1 MRDIPVP
8 PRYDYPP
15 GYGEVLPIANY
26 TPWNADEAFQKVCRA
41 VAENTQV
48 DVARCYELWTLLP
61 QTAHLPGTVLEVG
74 VWRGGTGALLAARA
88 AAPARGVGD
97 GGSVDAGAGHD
108 RTGARDLVAAEGRGA
123 AGRSEEASADDQQT
137 GNPRV
142 DMDNHRTVYLA
153 DTFRGVVKAGPKDD
167 YYRGGEHADASAA
180 MVSALVSSLSLDNVR
195 ILEGVFP
202 EDTADQIADEMVRF
216 CHIDVDVY
224 QSAKD
229 VLDWVWPRMP
239 VGGIVVYDDY
249 GFYGC
254 EGVTALGNEDF
265 EKRDRV
271 MIHNLN
277 GHGVLVKTQPE
288 AR

>member
-1 MRDIPVP
+1 MRDLPVT

-26 TPWNADEAFQKVCRA
+26 TPWEVDAAFQEVYRA
-41 VAENTQV
+41 VADNTQV

-74 VWRGGTGALLAARA
+74 VWRGGTGVLLAARA
-88 AAPARGVGD
+88 AGLPERGRRGVGD
-97 GGSVDAGAGHD
+97 RA
-108 RTGARDLVAAEGRGA
+108 TGAPRFDVDTHGA
-123 AGRSEEASADDQQT
+123 
-137 GNPRV
+137 
-142 DMDNHRTVYLA
+142 VYLA
-153 DTFRGVVKAGPKDD
+153 DTFQGVVKAGPKDD
-167 YYRGGEHADASAA
+167 YYKGGEHADATAA
-180 MVSALVSSLSLDNVR
+180 MVSALASSLGLDNVR

-202 EDTADQIADEMVRF
+202 EDTADRVAEEMVRF

-224 QSAKD
+224 QSARE

-265 EKRDRV
+265 AKPDRV

-277 GHGVLVKTQPE
+277 GHGVLIKTHPDV
-288 AR
+288 R

>member
-26 TPWNADEAFQKVCRA
+26 TPWEADEAFQEVYRV

-48 DVARCYELWTLLP
+48 DVTRCYELWTLLP

-88 AAPARGVGD
+88 ASPARGVGD
-97 GGSVDAGAGHD
+97 GWSVDPGAGDHG
-108 RTGARDLVAAEGRGA
+108 TP
-123 AGRSEEASADDQQT
+123 AGD
-137 GNPRV
+137 PRV
-142 DMDNHRTVYLA
+142 DMDTHRTVYLA

-180 MVSALVSSLSLDNVR
+180 VVSALVSSLGLDNVR

-265 EKRDRV
+265 ARPDRV